1 MDTFVYALQEYFT
14 LTNIL
19 FAFLGVTVGIM
30 VGAIPGLTGAMAVAV
45 LTSFTFGM
53 DMGGAL
59 AMLLGVYMGAV
70 YGGSISA
77 ILVNIPGTSAAV
89 MTGLDGHPMAMRGEG
104 GKAIGIATVSSFI
117 GGIISCLFLV
127 VGCTAIAAVAM
138 KFSYPELFVLAFF
151 GLCVIANASAKSL
164 LHGLVASML
173 GFLFSL
179 VGIDLLTGAA
189 RFTFGIPELYNG
201 IDQVP
206 ALIGLFGFS
215 ELIDQVVNVREKR
228 PKPKQF
234 TKVFPGWKLIWKL
247 KWVIG
252 KAALIG
258 TGVGALPGAGGP
270 IAAFIA
276 YNEAKNSSK
285 HPEKFGTGI
294 PEGIASCETA
304 NNATTGGA
312 LIPMLSL
319 AVPGDSVTAILMSAF
334 MIHGVQ
340 VGPTIFTESLDVVYC
355 VYIFAILANFI
366 FLFEGLFAAKYFAK
380 ILNLESKTLLPLIIL
395 VCMIGSFASA
405 NTVFNIFVMV
415 FFGVLGYFLKK
426 VDIPPASMILGLVL
440 GELAE
445 TNFRSAFSMLRGTFG
460 VFFRPLCLIFWALL
474 VIMVIYPRI
483 RDLIKKRRGEFKEPD
498 PDEPSTLM

>member
-395 VCMIGSFASA
+395 VCMIGSFRQYR
-405 NTVFNIFVMV
+405 IQYLCY
-415 FFGVLGYFLKK
+415 GVLR
-426 VDIPPASMILGLVL
+426 
-440 GELAE
+440 
-445 TNFRSAFSMLRGTFG
+445 RSR
-460 VFFRPLCLIFWALL
+460 IF
-474 VIMVIYPRI
+474 PQE
-483 RDLIKKRRGEFKEPD
+483 G
-498 PDEPSTLM
+498 

>member
-1 MDTFVYALQEYFT
+1 METFVYALQQY
-14 LTNIL
+14 LTWTNLL
-19 FAFLGVTVGIM
+19 FAFLGTTMGIM

-70 YGGSISA
+70 YGGSISS
-77 ILVNIPGTSAAV
+77 ILINVPGTSAAV
-89 MTGLDGHPMAMRGEG
+89 MTGLDGHPMALRGEG
-104 GKAIGIATVSSFI
+104 GKAIGIATVLSFI
-117 GGIISCLFLV
+117 GGIISCVFLV
-127 VGCTAIAAVAM
+127 FGCTLIASVAM
-138 KFSYPELFVLAFF
+138 MFSYPELFVLAFF

-215 ELIDQVVNVREKR
+215 ELIDQIVHVREKR
-228 PKPKQF
+228 PKPQQIA
-234 TKVFPGWKLIWKL
+234 KVFPGWKLIWKL

-252 KAALIG
+252 KASLIG

-285 HPEKFGTGI
+285 HPERFGTGI
-294 PEGIASCETA
+294 PEGIAACETA

-355 VYIFAILANFI
+355 MFGDNVKHIHVHIVPKKK
-366 FLFEGLFAAKYFAK
+366 EGLDW
-380 ILNLESKTLLPLIIL
+380 N
-395 VCMIGSFASA
+395 
-405 NTVFNIFVMV
+405 
-415 FFGVLGYFLKK
+415 
-426 VDIPPASMILGLVL
+426 
-440 GELAE
+440 
-445 TNFRSAFSMLRGTFG
+445 G
-460 VFFRPLCLIFWALL
+460 VFQMNLRKTYLNEAEYEQIVDA
-474 VIMVIYPRI
+474 YR
-483 RDLIKKRRGEFKEPD
+483 KKIEELK
-498 PDEPSTLM
+498 